1 MKILK
6 FGGATIETVDKL
18 KLVAELVSNCKQS
31 IVVLSAPISI
41 QELLKDVSTYLYQ
54 RNAEGAN
61 ELLNKFEKEF
71 AILINELL
79 ASDELKKEAYSFLE
93 SVTQE
98 IRTFFNEVFTLFE
111 ERIVLAQGEILTTKL
126 FTLLLKEQG
135 GKVGLISAL
144 DFMRIDRN
152 AEPDLS
158 YLRTELSAIIK
169 LKKENDVF
177 VTQGRICRNSFGEV
191 DNLRV
196 GGSDYTAALIG
207 SAIRAEEIQIWN
219 DVDSLQNTSS
229 SVVNQ
234 SQDDKKLSFEEAAE
248 LAYFGAKMLHPT
260 CIFPAKLANVKVR
273 LLNIYKP
280 NSEGVLISNETEL
293 GKIKAVAAK
302 DGITAIR
309 IQSGKMLLAHGFLR
323 RIFEVF
329 EHYRTPI
336 DMLTTSE
343 VGISVTIDNP
353 RNLEEIIYDLRRY
366 GTVTVDSDMTMV
378 SVVGDLN
385 WENSSLRDNILDA
398 VRALPVRMLTHGGS
412 DYNIS
417 FLVKTEAKEETLRH
431 LNDKLF

>member
-6 FGGATIETVDKL
+6 FGGATTETNEKY
-18 KLVAELVSNCKQS
+18 KLVADLVSKQKQ
-31 IVVLSAPISI
+31 VVVILSASPSTFT
-41 QELLKDVSTYLYQ
+41 LLKDISTYLYQ
-54 RNAEGAN
+54 RNTEGAN
-61 ELLNKFEKEF
+61 ELLNKLEKDFSTQIDEIFETENVKSE
-71 AILINELL
+71 
-79 ASDELKKEAYSFLE
+79 ASDVLCNI
-93 SVTQE
+93 VQE
-98 IRTFFNEVFTLFE
+98 IRGFFNEVFTLFE
-111 ERIVLAQGEILTTKL
+111 ERVVVAQGEILSTKL

-135 GKVGLISAL
+135 VKADQVSAL

-152 AEPDLS
+152 GEPDLN
-158 YLRTELSAIIK
+158 YLKVELSAI
-169 LKKENDVF
+169 LKMQKETTVF
-177 VTQGRICRNSFGEV
+177 ITQGRICRNSFGEI
-191 DNLRV
+191 DNLRG

-207 SAIRAEEIQIWN
+207 SAINSEEIQIWS
-219 DVDSLQNTSS
+219 DVDSLQNTPS

-234 SQDDKKLSFEEAAE
+234 SQDDKLLSFEEAAE

-273 LLNIYKP
+273 LMNIYNS

-309 IQSGKMLLAHGFLR
+309 IQSGRMLLAHGFLR

-343 VGISVTIDNP
+343 VGVSVTIDNP

-366 GTVTVDSDMTMV
+366 GSVSIDEDMTMI

-385 WENSSLRDNILDA
+385 WEKSSLRDKVLDTIK
-398 VRALPVRMLTHGGS
+398 ALPIRMLTYGGS

-417 FLVKTEAKEETLRH
+417 FLVRTAAKEETLRH

>member
-6 FGGATIETVDKL
+6 FGGATIDTIEKYKL
-18 KLVAELVSNCKQS
+18 TADLVNKQNQVV
-31 IVVLSAPISI
+31 VVLSAPSSTNA
-41 QELLKDVSTYLYQ
+41 LLRDIANYLYQ

-61 ELLNKFEKEF
+61 ELLNKFEKNF
-71 AILINELL
+71 SLQINQLFESNSIKSEALTFL
-79 ASDELKKEAYSFLE
+79 DVIIQDIRAFFSD
-93 SVTQE
+93 
-98 IRTFFNEVFTLFE
+98 VFTLFE
-111 ERIVLAQGEILTTKL
+111 ERIVLAQSEILTTKL
-126 FTLLLKEQG
+126 FSLLLKEQG
-135 GKVGLISAL
+135 ADSKLISAL

-158 YLRTELSAIIK
+158 HLRTELCNM
-169 LKKENDVF
+169 LKADDQQGIF
-177 VTQGRICRNSFGEV
+177 ITQGRICRNSFGEI

-207 SAIRAEEIQIWN
+207 SAISAEEIQIWS

-248 LAYFGAKMLHPT
+248 LSYFGAKMLHPT
-260 CIFPAKLANVKVR
+260 CIFPAKLANVRVR
-273 LLNIYKP
+273 LLNIYNP

-302 DGITAIR
+302 DGITAIK
-309 IQSGKMLLAHGFLR
+309 IQSGRMLLAHGFLR

-353 RNLEEIIYDLRRY
+353 RNLDEIIYDLRRY
-366 GTVTVDSDMTMV
+366 GTVSIDTDMTMI
-378 SVVGDLN
+378 SIVGDLN
-385 WENSSLRDNILDA
+385 WVNGSLSQKVLDA
-398 VRALPVRMLTHGGS
+398 VKALPIRMLTYGGS